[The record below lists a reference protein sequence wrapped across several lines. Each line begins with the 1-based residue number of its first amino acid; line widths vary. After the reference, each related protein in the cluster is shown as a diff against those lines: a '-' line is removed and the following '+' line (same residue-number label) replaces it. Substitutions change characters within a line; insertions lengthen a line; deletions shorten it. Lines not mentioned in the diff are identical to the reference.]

1 MAKPIIDVSQFNGT
15 VNWELVKK
23 QVDGAIIRCGYG
35 GNVASQDDT
44 QYLRNVQECTRL
56 KIPFGVYLYSYAR
69 SAAEAKDE
77 AEHVLRLVKGWNL
90 ALPIYYDLER
100 NDYVGDMPASLYAQI
115 AKAFCKRIENAGGFV
130 GIYANL
136 DYWKN
141 KLMNVNDYTRWL
153 AQWSSA
159 PTYDK
164 KFKLWQY
171 TSDAKV
177 NGSSERSDLSRYYDD
192 FLTMAG
198 ERNYFGD
205 NKPDPKPEPP
215 EKPLKYRVGDEV
227 SFRAL
232 YRSSDATVPITDIAI
247 HRGKIT
253 KIIAKARNPYL
264 INDGTGWVNDAVIT
278 IKHTPKVYKVGDQ
291 VRFHALY
298 VSSDAT
304 EALTNI
310 AVHQGKI
317 TKIVANA
324 RNPYLIN
331 DGTGWVNNSAIDGY
345 VQATPELK
353 VHDLVR
359 VKENAKDTQ
368 GNTLAP
374 FVYHTTYEVMEIKGD
389 RVVIGKNNQ
398 ITAAIAKNNLIKVS
412 S

>member
-1 MAKPIIDVSQFNGT
+1 MAKPIIDESQFNGT

-35 GNVASQDDT
+35 GNVAKQDDT
-44 QYLRNVQECTRL
+44 QYLRNVKECTRL
-56 KIPFGVYLYSYAR
+56 KIPFGVYLFSYAR
-69 SAAEAKDE
+69 SAAEARDE
-77 AEHVLRLVKGWNL
+77 ADHVLRLVKGWNL

-100 NDYVGDMPASLYAQI
+100 SNYVGDMSAALYTQI
-115 AKAFCKRIENAGGFV
+115 ANAFCKRIEAAGGFV

-136 DYWKN
+136 DYWNN

-153 AQWSSA
+153 AQWSST

-164 KFKLWQY
+164 AFKLWQY

-177 NGSSERSDLSRYYDD
+177 EGSSERNDLSRYYDD

-198 ERNYFGD
+198 KRNYFGD
-205 NKPDPKPEPP
+205 DTPDPKPEPP
-215 EKPLKYRVGDEV
+215 TKLKYKVGDDV

-232 YRSSDATVPITDIAI
+232 YRSSDSCVPISFIAI

-253 KIIAKARNPYL
+253 RVIEKARNPYL

-278 IKHTPKVYKVGDQ
+278 TKHTPKTYQVGDK

-304 EALTNI
+304 EAVTDI
-310 AVHQGKI
+310 AVHQGTI
-317 TKIVANA
+317 TKIVADA

-331 DGTGWVNNSAIDGY
+331 NGTGWVNNSVIDGY
-345 VQATPELK
+345 AEDSSTLK
-353 VHDLVR
+353 VKDLVK
-359 VKENAKDTQ
+359 VKKNAPDYQ
-368 GNTLAP
+368 GNPLAP
-374 FVYHTTYEVMEIKGD
+374 FVYDTVYEVMEIKGD

-398 ITAAIAKNNLIKVS
+398 VTAAVATKNLIKV
-412 S
+412 

>member
-15 VNWELVKK
+15 INWELVKK
-23 QVDGAIIRCGYG
+23 QIDGAIIRCGYG
-35 GNVASQDDT
+35 GNIASQDDI
-44 QYLRNVQECTRL
+44 QYLRNVKECTRL
-56 KIPFGVYLYSYAR
+56 KIPFGVYLFSYAR

-100 NDYVGDMPASLYAQI
+100 SDYVGNISASLYTQI
-115 AKAFCKRIENAGGFV
+115 AVSFCKRIEEAGGFV

-153 AQWSSA
+153 AQWSST

-164 KFKLWQY
+164 EFKLWQY
-171 TSDAKV
+171 TSDANV
-177 NGSSERSDLSRYYDD
+177 NGSSKRNDLSRYYGN

-198 ERNYFGD
+198 KHNYFGD
-205 NKPDPKPEPP
+205 STVNPKPKPP
-215 EKPLKYRVGDEV
+215 VTTKYKVGDDV
-227 SFRAL
+227 SFKAL
-232 YRSSDATVPITDIAI
+232 YRSSDSLVPITDIAI

-264 INDGTGWVNDAVIT
+264 INDGTGWVNDAVISS
-278 IKHTPKVYKVGDQ
+278 KHSPKEYKVGDQ

-298 VSSDAT
+298 ISSDAT
-304 EALTNI
+304 KAITDI
-310 AVHQGKI
+310 AIHQGTI

-331 DGTGWVNNSAIDGY
+331 KNAGWVNNSVIDGY
-345 VQATPELK
+345 VENTALK
-353 VHDLVR
+353 LHDLVK
-359 VKENAKDTQ
+359 VKKDALDYQ
-368 GNTLAP
+368 GNPLAP
-374 FVYHTTYEVMEIKGD
+374 FVYQNTYEVMEIKGD
-389 RVVIGKNNQ
+389 RVVIGKDNQ
-398 ITAAIAKNNLIKVS
+398 ITAAVGANNLIKV
-412 S
+412 